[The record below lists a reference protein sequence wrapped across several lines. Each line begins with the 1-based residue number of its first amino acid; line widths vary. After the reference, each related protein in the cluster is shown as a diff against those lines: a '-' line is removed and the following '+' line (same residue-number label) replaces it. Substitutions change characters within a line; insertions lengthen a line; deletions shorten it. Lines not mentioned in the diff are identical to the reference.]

1 MGTRD
6 CRQLNFT
13 IGRRRRADD
22 FSDYRDSRF
31 DFTRLSNDFSTGV
44 LASDADFSSDL
55 LNVDGG
61 RSGAMNPQAQGVS
74 GAASTGAQAASN
86 AAPAGAQATSQAQG
100 APTVQAPIGA
110 VAKMGD
116 NQFDYNCARAR
127 AARLGKV
134 LNNFLVKALLALVA
148 ILLAGGGLL
157 LVLTGDAAGW
167 MLVAIGDIFAVVA
180 IWGNSLRSVPVG
192 KNGRI
197 GDILSTDVLQIL
209 SKNPTPTELAQ
220 KLSKTQSGGFLA
232 VRYGML
238 PQVLENMVQSSF
250 GAAGQNANVANAA
263 NAASVPSSAA
273 QNVNTQM
280 EAIFQHARAVQKEV
294 GLEVISGG
302 ALTVG
307 LVRACST
314 SEMILKQMRL
324 EEKDLVE
331 GVKWFARLHGQI
343 KQSKIKPRTGGIA
356 RDFSFGF
363 IPLLQRYGYNLS
375 AGGAATTKINRPS
388 QREAIDKMIETFSK
402 NGRQNVALIGADG
415 TGRSTVVKAFADEI
429 LDADNKK
436 IPANLKFRQVFK
448 LDAGAIIGSVAGQ
461 GDVERLV
468 NALLNEAFRAKN
480 IIIYLDNAHLFFEDG
495 VGSMNLSNLLTPVIE
510 AGVLRMILVMDQQ
523 KFLEISAR
531 NAQLT
536 NALNKIQILPADEAE
551 TMEILEEQV
560 PYLEYQQKV
569 TYTIWALK
577 EGYRLSQRYI
587 HDLEMPGRA
596 LNLLEAAAGYA
607 NNGFVMGESVATA
620 VEKTQGV
627 KLGGA
632 VNTDSGAERNRLMNM
647 EALIH
652 ERMIDQEEAV
662 RTISDALRRAAAG
675 VRNENKPIGTFL
687 FLGPTGVGK
696 TELAKSVS
704 DVYFG
709 GESDLVRVDLN
720 EYVTQAD
727 VARLIAAPEEDAMSL
742 TAQVTKN
749 PFSVVLLDEIEKAHP
764 LVLTTLLQMLDEGIL
779 RDTRNHEVSFRDAIV
794 VATSNA
800 GANQIR
806 EWVTAGRNVMELKEQ
821 LTNAL
826 IQSGEFKPEFLNRFD
841 EICLFKPLSME
852 DCLAMIDLMI
862 NSVNKTLA
870 PQKVTV
876 HLDENAK
883 RALVEMGYDPQLG
896 ARPMRRIVQKT
907 VENVVAKMMLS
918 GAVSSGAEVVITEEM
933 VRGAA

>member
-1 MGTRD
+1 
-6 CRQLNFT
+6 
-13 IGRRRRADD
+13 
-22 FSDYRDSRF
+22 
-31 DFTRLSNDFSTGV
+31 
-44 LASDADFSSDL
+44 
-55 LNVDGG
+55 
-61 RSGAMNPQAQGVS
+61 MN
-74 GAASTGAQAASN
+74 
-86 AAPAGAQATSQAQG
+86 
-100 APTVQAPIGA
+100 
-110 VAKMGD
+110 D
-116 NQFDYNCARAR
+116 NQFDYNCTRAR

-134 LNNFLVKALLALVA
+134 LNNFLVKTLLAAVAFLVA
-148 ILLAGGGLL
+148 AGGII
-157 LVLTGDAAGW
+157 LVLTGEASGW
-167 MLVAIGDIFAVVA
+167 LMVAIGDALAVVA
-180 IWGNSLRSVPVG
+180 IWGASLKSVPVG
-192 KNGRI
+192 KSGRI
-197 GDILSTDVLQIL
+197 SDLLSTDVLQIL
-209 SKNPTPTELAQ
+209 SKTPTPIELTQ

-232 VRYGML
+232 VRYGLL
-238 PQVLENMVQSSF
+238 PQFLENMVRGSF
-250 GAAGQNANVANAA
+250 GADAENA
-263 NAASVPSSAA
+263 
-273 QNVNTQM
+273 TQM
-280 EAIFQHARAVQKEV
+280 EKIFQQARAVQKEV

-302 ALTVG
+302 VLTVG

-314 SEMILKQMRL
+314 SELMLKQMRL
-324 EEKDLVE
+324 EEKDLVD

-343 KQSKIKPRTGGIA
+343 KQSKIRPRTGGIA

-375 AGGAATTKINRPS
+375 AGGTTTTKINRPS
-388 QREAIDKMIETFSK
+388 QREAIDKMIEIFSK

-429 LDADNKK
+429 LDADNKQV
-436 IPANLKFRQVFK
+436 PANLKFRQVFK
-448 LDAGAIIGSVAGQ
+448 LDAGAIIGSAAGP

-495 VGSMNLSNLLTPVIE
+495 VGSVNLSNLLTPVVE
-510 AGVLRMILVMDQQ
+510 AGALRMILVMDQQ

-536 NALNKIQILPADEAE
+536 NALNKIQILPADEKE
-551 TMEILEEQV
+551 TMEILQEQV

-577 EGYRLSQRYI
+577 EGYRLSQRYV

-596 LNLLEAAAGYA
+596 INLLEAAAGYA

-632 VNTDSGAERNRLMNM
+632 VSTDSGAERNRLMNM

-662 RTISDALRRAAAG
+662 RTVSDALRRAAAG

-696 TELAKSVS
+696 TELAKAVS

-742 TAQVTKN
+742 TA
-749 PFSVVLLDEIEKAHP
+749 
-764 LVLTTLLQMLDEGIL
+764 LQ
-779 RDTRNHEVSFRDAIV
+779 
-794 VATSNA
+794 
-800 GANQIR
+800 
-806 EWVTAGRNVMELKEQ
+806 
-821 LTNAL
+821 
-826 IQSGEFKPEFLNRFD
+826 
-841 EICLFKPLSME
+841 
-852 DCLAMIDLMI
+852 
-862 NSVNKTLA
+862 
-870 PQKVTV
+870 
-876 HLDENAK
+876 
-883 RALVEMGYDPQLG
+883 
-896 ARPMRRIVQKT
+896 
-907 VENVVAKMMLS
+907 
-918 GAVSSGAEVVITEEM
+918 
-933 VRGAA
+933 